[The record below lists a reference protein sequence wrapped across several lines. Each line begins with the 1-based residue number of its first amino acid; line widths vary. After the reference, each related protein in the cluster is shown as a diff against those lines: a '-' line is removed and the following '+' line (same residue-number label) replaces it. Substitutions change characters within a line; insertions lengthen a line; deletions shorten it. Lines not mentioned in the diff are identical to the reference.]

1 MKCSICKNQII
12 PDVVGWDKGHN
23 AQPVNNGR
31 CCSHC
36 NSSVVLPARIKEM
49 FKNQLNPLKN

>member
-1 MKCSICKNQII
+1 MKCSICKENII
-12 PDVVGWDKGHN
+12 PTLTGWDKGHN

-31 CCSHC
+31 CCTNC
-36 NSSVVLPARIKEM
+36 NDSVVLPARIKEM